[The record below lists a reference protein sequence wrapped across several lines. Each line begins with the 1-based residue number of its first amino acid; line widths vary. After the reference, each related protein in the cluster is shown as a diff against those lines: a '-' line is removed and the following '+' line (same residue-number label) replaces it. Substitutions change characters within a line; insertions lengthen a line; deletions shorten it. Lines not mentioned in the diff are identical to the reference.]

1 MAFAPPVV
9 ALARHERDVKT
20 GKIVSKAVAQRQ
32 DQRSQN
38 SWNPPGIFRFIWQFA
53 RGKMN
58 RDNIV
63 DEVPDNDG
71 LEERLLARE
80 QRERERIREQSIR
93 AAKLLQVP
101 SFTTQNRSKSSTA
114 PAPAADADDVRGGGG
129 GFLFFRRKT
138 QKTIEQVKQE
148 VIQKVPATTSAEF
161 GGLYESQIYDYV
173 AEAIDRKYQQN
184 DGENRAELQ
193 TLLPYDLQR
202 ALFDELRAK
211 SKSDG
216 VDGSTT
222 VIPAP
227 VKRRRSRPPISST
240 PTTPIET
247 RKKKIPIPLRWAGAF
262 VSMFRSKKEDN
273 ADVQPKASAA
283 AYAEALAHDTEFSSS
298 DDGGLSNGGAA
309 AAYATAAAIATSA
322 TPRGQVEAD
331 EEKKLLAAVTAARAV
346 DNEQDARVFVET
358 VGVNP
363 LVRAA
368 CALSGLSQSA
378 ALTALANLAIML
390 PKSRID
396 MLDADNGALVREL
409 ISIVQGP
416 GAFTPATAA
425 ASALAHTEA
434 LVSGTHLLGSLALAT
449 GKAGREWRLRLMGTD
464 ELVRNLQRLSG
475 GMKNGGPEGAAR
487 AARRAL
493 GALGVNEWKPRV
505 AGQRGLRVLSIDGG
519 GTRAIM
525 AFEMLKH
532 LKRMTG
538 CEIHELFDVIGG
550 TSTGAIVAA
559 SLGIAHK
566 TVEEVEALYRD
577 LIGKI
582 FARHPVNGP
591 KLLLTRAYYDT
602 KVLEDTLK
610 RECGSGVF
618 IDSQAEEKMNKV
630 FVVSSVM
637 SRVPQELHVF
647 RNYTYPKGHESRYDG
662 TVEAQLWEALRASSA
677 APTFFSEIRVHG
689 ELHADG
695 AIVANNPTAV
705 AIHEAKS
712 VYPGVPIELVV
723 SIGNGHAPEVG
734 NKESKQK
741 VGWGEVFSSI
751 VESATSTETVHHAL
765 VDLFPPD
772 KYFRFNPL
780 TDSTQIDETR
790 PDQLALFV
798 KDSKHYIKVNSKRF
812 DTVAA
817 ILRPKTPR
825 NLWKRFREAL
835 SKEIQVLRANMEDDI
850 YLPHSKNSHSR

>member
-9 ALARHERDVKT
+9 ALARHERDVGSGRT
-20 GKIVSKAVAQRQ
+20 VSKAVAQQ
-32 DQRSQN
+32 DQRTGQR
-38 SWNPPGIFRFIWQFA
+38 WGAPALVRFIWRFA
-53 RGKMN
+53 RGK
-58 RDNIV
+58 V
-63 DEVPDNDG
+63 VKEPPPVEEQPDTDG

-80 QRERERIREQSIR
+80 RREREREREREQAKR
-93 AAKLLQVP
+93 AAKLL
-101 SFTTQNRSKSSTA
+101 
-114 PAPAADADDVRGGGG
+114 DVAQPPVQRRPKGGG
-129 GFLFFRRKT
+129 GFLFFRRKVA
-138 QKTIEQVKQE
+138 KKVEEPKQE
-148 VIQKVPATTSAEF
+148 VVQTLATSAPVF

-173 AEAIDRKYQQN
+173 AEAIDRRHHN
-184 DGENRAELQ
+184 EGDNRAELQ

-211 SKSDG
+211 SNRAA
-216 VDGSTT
+216 GSTA
-222 VIPAP
+222 VAP
-227 VKRRRSRPPISST
+227 PTPKRRRSRPPVPST
-240 PTTPIET
+240 PPPVVEKQVN
-247 RKKKIPIPLRWAGAF
+247 RVPVPLRWAGAF
-262 VSMFRSKKEDN
+262 VSLFRSKKD
-273 ADVQPKASAA
+273 ARVPVKAKGGAA
-283 AYAEALAHDTEFSSS
+283 AYAEALAHDTELSTG
-298 DDGGLSNGGAA
+298 DNAGLSVGGAA

-322 TPRGQVEAD
+322 TPRGQVDAS
-331 EEKKLLAAVTAARAV
+331 EENKLLAAVTAARAV

-358 VGVNP
+358 VGVHP

-396 MLDADNGALVREL
+396 MLDADGGALVREL
-409 ISIVQGP
+409 ITIVQGP

-434 LVSGTHLLGSLALAT
+434 LVSGTHLLGSLALAS

-464 ELVRNLQRLSG
+464 DLVRNLQRLSG
-475 GMKNGGPEGAAR
+475 GLKNGEPEGAAR

-505 AGQRGLRVLSIDGG
+505 PGQRGLRVLSIDGG

-566 TVEEVEALYRD
+566 TVEEVEALYRE

-582 FARHPVNGP
+582 FAKHPVNGP

-610 RECGSGVF
+610 RECGSGVL
-618 IDSQAEEKMNKV
+618 IDSQAEENMNKV

-798 KDSKHYIKVNSKRF
+798 KDSKYYIRVNSKRF
-812 DTVAA
+812 ETVAA
-817 ILRPKTPR
+817 ILTPKTPR

-835 SKEIQVLRANMEDDI
+835 SKEIQVLRANMDDDL
-850 YLPHSKNSHSR
+850 YLPHSNHSP